1 MAKTEKLFSKVIIIV
16 FLVLLILGFVV
27 PGILN
32 SSSSDSTKTEPRVCS
47 SDADCYLSCD
57 SEPQT
62 VLCLQNLC
70 LINSCQEKSYY
81 QYIPTPISFT
91 LSIENVTLQNRSND
105 KDFFVKFNGNKVQVF
120 TAKFSL
126 YHILEKARI
135 IFDTQCLTFDQ
146 NQHCSK
152 ELMMEINGQN
162 STVFGNYIPQEG
174 DVIKVSYP

>member
-32 SSSSDSTKTEPRVCS
+32 NSSSDSKANEPRVCS

-57 SEPQT
+57 QGPET

-81 QYIPTPISFT
+81 QYNPTPISFT
-91 LSIENVTLQNRSND
+91 LNLQNVTLQERSND
-105 KDFFVKFNGNKVQVF
+105 KDIFVKFNGNKVQVF
-120 TAKFSL
+120 TTKFSL
-126 YHILEKARI
+126 YHILEKANI

-152 ELMMEINGQN
+152 ELLMKANGNN
-162 STVFGNYIPQEG
+162 STLFGNYVPQEG
-174 DVIKVSYP
+174 DLIEVSYS